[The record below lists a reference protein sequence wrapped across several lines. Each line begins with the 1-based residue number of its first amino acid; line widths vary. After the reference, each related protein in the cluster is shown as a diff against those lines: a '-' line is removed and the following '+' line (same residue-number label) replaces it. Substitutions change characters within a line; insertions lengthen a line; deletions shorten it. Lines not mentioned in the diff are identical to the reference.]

1 MFNSASLIVL
11 IGEKHEITS
20 EIHRQV
26 AKKQNKK
33 KQDDNFSEAQLSSSR
48 HYPLLESILE
58 KAQFSGVEAGSKRR
72 GEDLRFSRCSVDVV
86 WEGT

>member
-1 MFNSASLIVL
+1 MFNAASLIVL
-11 IGEKHEITS
+11 IGKKHEITS
-20 EIHRQV
+20 EIHRQH
-26 AKKQNKK
+26 
-33 KQDDNFSEAQLSSSR
+33 DNFSEAQLSSSR